1 MGSKQQLPAI
11 LHYGSKTLECTA
23 ETITQ
28 HAAKQVLIFTDEPL
42 RKLGKTA
49 ALENCIA
56 KTGAQFEIVDNV
68 KPEPTVGDVEKTL
81 ATVKNTGPD
90 LIIGIGGGSVIDTAK
105 LVAVLLGASY
115 GVRDLLKDPLMA
127 RRKCRTLMIPTT
139 CGTGS
144 EATLYSIVTIP
155 EEQVKRAVV
164 SPALIPDEV
173 ILDVELIAG
182 LPKALVAAT
191 GVDALAHC
199 VEVLT
204 SNRATS
210 LTDLYASEGA
220 KLIFNNI
227 EKAYTHGDLGSLE
240 KMLLGA
246 YYGGVA
252 ICGSGTTAV
261 HALAYPLGGR
271 YHIPHGVSNAIL
283 FAHVMRFNLDACMGR
298 LAALCD
304 SVYPEHIKETES
316 AKADLMIRRIEEIVK
331 NTEIPVNLKGFGLKE
346 EDTEDLVLAGSQQT
360 RLLANNMKE
369 LSNDDIR
376 AIYRQVI

>member
-1 MGSKQQLPAI
+1 
-11 LHYGSKTLECTA
+11 
-23 ETITQ
+23 
-28 HAAKQVLIFTDEPL
+28 VLIFTDAPL
-42 RKLGKTA
+42 RKLGKTE
-49 ALENCIA
+49 ALESCIA

-68 KPEPTVGDVEKTL
+68 KPEPSVDDVEKTL
-81 ATVKNTGPD
+81 AAVKNTGPD

-105 LVAVLLGASY
+105 LIAVLLGAPY
-115 GVRDLLKDPLMA
+115 GVRDLLKDPLKA

-155 EEQVKRAVV
+155 EEQVKKAVV

-182 LPKALVAAT
+182 LPKPLIAAT

-199 VEVLT
+199 VEVCT
-204 SNRATS
+204 SKRATV

-227 EKAYTHGDLGSLE
+227 EKAYTHGDTESLE

-283 FAHVMRFNLDACMGR
+283 FAHVMRFNLDACISR
-298 LAALCD
+298 LATLCNY
-304 SVYPEHIKETES
+304 VYPEYVKETEDT
-316 AKADLMIRRIEEIVK
+316 KANLIIRRIEEIVK
-331 NTEIPVNLKGFGLKE
+331 NTEIPVSLKSFGIKE
-346 EDTEDLVLAGSQQT
+346 EDTEDLVLTASQQT
-360 RLLANNMKE
+360 RILANNMKE
-369 LSNDDIR
+369 LSLDDMR